1 MVGTLTVKSPRA
13 LNFKAPSP
21 VKERKIEVLPN
32 GEISLHIIYEDDTKL
47 VLTTSH
53 GSVHVSVN
61 ELVQTET
68 TQDQVDLSVM
78 KQTKTDS

>member
-1 MVGTLTVKSPRA
+1 MVGTLTVKSPKS
-13 LNFKAPSP
+13 LKFKAPSL
-21 VKERKIEVLPN
+21 VKERKIEILPS

-61 ELVQTET
+61 EQVQTDT
-68 TQDQVDLSVM
+68 TQDQVELSIV
-78 KQTKTDS
+78 KPT

>member
-1 MVGTLTVKSPRA
+1 MVGTLTVKSPQS
-13 LNFKAPSP
+13 LNFKAPSS
-21 VKERKIEVLPN
+21 VKERKIEILPN

-68 TQDQVDLSVM
+68 TQDQVELSIV
-78 KQTKTDS
+78 KPTKVD